1 MHRRRFFQLGA
12 RRLTR
17 RGQRRL
23 RRFLGFLTLLA
34 PFLWILENDVA
45 RRARQIASF
54 DSAHRWGY
62 VATAAGSLVF
72 WALPLYV
79 AARRRGVVRWVGAV
93 LFVALFTLTN
103 GVQQAVHAIYR
114 MYISID
120 GLQSTESIPDGLV
133 ASLSLGRP
141 RVFLFFL
148 LNGAVA
154 IGLVALARRLV
165 RPRRTPH
172 VIATLLLPV
181 PLVAA
186 TLVPVSYRQI
196 QSSTPDSI
204 YFHGV
209 TSMVKERLGITADAK
224 FAVMQRRRSA
234 PIPPIAAKPARSR
247 NVLLILQESQRAD
260 VTCIDYE
267 PRCRKATR
275 RSNTAA
281 PGRLGF
287 SQMRSMGSSTAISMM
302 TLWSGLQVNDTR
314 DAMHTAPFIWD
325 YAHAAGYDTAYWTS
339 QHLMFSNLRL
349 FVQDQPLSRLVT
361 ATNLDPMADMF
372 IGAEDAAL
380 TDRVIYDWGKL
391 REPFLAVVH
400 YSNIHAPRLHDAK
413 HAPFKRADRRKP
425 NETAEWQNYYKNVVY
440 LSDIAVGRLLEHIR
454 ETDSGQRTVVVYT
467 SDHGESYHE
476 HRQLCDHSCTL
487 FDEEI
492 RVPAWVDAPDGT
504 LAPAEET
511 SLRAAHDALL
521 WHVDVTPTLLDLMG
535 IWDAPELAS
544 FRQRMVGRPMTRP
557 LPEAPPVFLSNNSW
571 VWEYRLFNWGVMQGS
586 RKLFALSG
594 DRKFRC
600 FDVREDPEEKDNLG
614 EAGCP
619 DLAERAR
626 AAFGGLPRG
635 SAPLRKRG
643 DFPR

>member
-1 MHRRRFFQLGA
+1 LA
-12 RRLTR
+12 L
-17 RGQRRL
+17 
-23 RRFLGFLTLLA
+23 LTLLA

-54 DSAHRWGY
+54 DSVHRWGY
-62 VATAAGSLVF
+62 LATAAGSLVF

-93 LFVALFTLTN
+93 LFVALFTLAN

-120 GLQSTESIPDGLV
+120 GLQPTESIPEGLV

-154 IGLVALARRLV
+154 VGLVLLARRLV
-165 RPRRTPH
+165 RPRRVPH
-172 VIATLLLPV
+172 LIATALLPL

-196 QSSTPDSI
+196 QSSMPDSI

-209 TSMVKERLGITADAK
+209 TAMLKERLGITTNTK

-234 PIPPIAAKPARSR
+234 SIQPIAAKPAHPR

-260 VTCIDYE
+260 VTCLEYE
-267 PRCRKATR
+267 PKCKNATR
-275 RSNTAA
+275 KSNAAA
-281 PGRLGF
+281 PGRLPF
-287 SQMRSMGSSTAISMM
+287 FQMRSMGSSTAISMM

-314 DAMHTAPFIWD
+314 EAMQTAPFIWD
-325 YAHAAGYDTAYWTS
+325 YARAAGYDTAYWTS
-339 QHLMFSNLRL
+339 QHLMFSNMRL
-349 FVQDQPLSRLVT
+349 FVQDQPLSFLVT

-372 IGAEDAAL
+372 IGAEDADL
-380 TDRVIYDWGKL
+380 TDRVLGDWGKL
-391 REPFLAVVH
+391 REPFVAVVH
-400 YSNIHAPRLHDAK
+400 YSNIHAPRLYDRK
-413 HAPFKRADRRKP
+413 HAPFQPADRRKR
-425 NETAEWQNYYKNVVY
+425 NETPEWQNYYKDVVY
-440 LSDIAVGRLLEHIR
+440 LSDMAVGRLLQHIR
-454 ETDSGQRTVVVYT
+454 KTDSGQRTVVVYT
-467 SDHGESYHE
+467 SDHAESYHE
-476 HRQLCDHSCTL
+476 HRQACDHSCTL

-492 RVPAWVDAPDGT
+492 KVPAWIDAPPGT
-504 LAPAEET
+504 LTPEEEA
-511 SLRAAHDALL
+511 SLRGAKDAYL
-521 WHVDVTPTLLDLMG
+521 WHVDVAPTLLDLMG
-535 IWDAPELAS
+535 VWDAPELGT

-557 LPEAPPVFLSNNSW
+557 LTPAPPVLLSNNSW
-571 VWEYRLFNWGVMQGS
+571 VWEYRLFNWGVMQDS
-586 RKLFALSG
+586 KKLFALSG

-619 DLAERAR
+619 DLVERAR
-626 AAFGGLPRG
+626 AAFGGLPREFG
-635 SAPLRKRG
+635 PLRTRG